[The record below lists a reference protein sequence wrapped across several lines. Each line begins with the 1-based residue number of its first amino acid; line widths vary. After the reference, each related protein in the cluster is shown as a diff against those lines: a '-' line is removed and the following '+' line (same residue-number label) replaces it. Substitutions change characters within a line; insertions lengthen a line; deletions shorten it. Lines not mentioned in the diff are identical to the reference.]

1 MKTFTFILTFL
12 MIGIMAVAQDAVV
25 IIDFEPAEETEGM
38 EGVSYNNWTEDLD
51 SDPVTVENPLVAGIN
66 GSANVVYYKA
76 HTFTHPDWGDFG
88 GFFCIRNIDPTL
100 WADYNYLT
108 FKFLIMQDTI
118 ETGDGISITM
128 KYETSASSGDPAD
141 IADGIEVFTS
151 TYTSGGE
158 DIWEEV
164 FIEIPEEV
172 KAHDFKDF
180 CVITSNVSENDND
193 LPMFYDDFR
202 FTLWDDP
209 TVTGIE
215 ELESQNGFSV
225 YMVENTMNLRMDK
238 AAFVQDVQV
247 FDIKGSMLS
256 HQVLNSN
263 EKNFSIPVDIEA
275 GVYMLRVRCDN
286 DILARK
292 FVKL

>member
-25 IIDFEPAEETEGM
+25 IIDFEVAEETETY
-38 EGVSYNNWTEDLD
+38 EGVTYNNWSADYT
-51 SDPVTVENPLVAGIN
+51 PATVDNPLAEGIN
-66 GSANVVYYKA
+66 SSPLCAYYPA
-76 HTFTHPDWGDFG
+76 HTFESEWGPFG
-88 GFFCIRNIDPTL
+88 GFFCIRDIDPQM
-100 WADYNYLT
+100 WADYSYLT
-108 FKFLIMQDTI
+108 FKFLVMQDTV
-118 ETGDGISITM
+118 TTDDGISSYV
-128 KYETSASSGDPAD
+128 KYEGSTSGAD
-141 IADGIEVFTS
+141 DFTDS
-151 TYTSGGE
+151 ENIVLERTYTEGGE
-158 DIWEEV
+158 NAWDEV
-164 FIEIPEEV
+164 FIPIPESV
-172 KAHDFKDF
+172 KTSDFEDF
-180 CVITSNVSENDND
+180 CIITSEVNETGIP
-193 LPMFYDDFR
+193 LELYYDDFR

-209 TVTGIE
+209 TEVIGIE
-215 ELESQNGFSV
+215 KLESDNGFSV

-286 DILARK
+286 EILARK